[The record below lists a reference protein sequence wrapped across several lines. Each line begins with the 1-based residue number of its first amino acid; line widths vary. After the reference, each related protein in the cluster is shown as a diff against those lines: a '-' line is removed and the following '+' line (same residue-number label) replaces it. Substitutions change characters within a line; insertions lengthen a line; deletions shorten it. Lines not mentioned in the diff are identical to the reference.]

1 MLCVY
6 MYHLVLMTG
15 TLAILS
21 QALHS
26 LVDESYVLLIYVESQ
41 QPQSACGAATDT
53 VQELKCLTHK
63 IIVVL
68 VILVTQKVL
77 EMDGDKVYIN

>member
-1 MLCVY
+1 

-15 TLAILS
+15 TLAVFS

-26 LVDESYVLLIYVESQ
+26 LVDESYVLLIDVEPQ
-41 QPQSACGAATDT
+41 QPQTPCGAATDT

-77 EMDGDKVYIN
+77 EMDGDKIKIHR